1 MTMQAPSMQ
10 RRAFLGA
17 MAAAVGSGRGIAATR
32 KPIRAVAFDAFVIFD
47 GRSIVA
53 AARETLGDRGAA
65 FAGAWLQKLFGN
77 TWLLTSAGRYQAFET
92 VAEASLISAAETA
105 GLALSAKSRS
115 VLLKNFSRLGVWPD
129 VPPALSKLRD
139 AGIRTCILSNL
150 SEGLLASNLEQS
162 GLASQFDAVLS
173 TDRVGRYKPAPA
185 AYAMGPQ
192 AFGLPIAEIG
202 FAAFGGWDA
211 VGATWFGFPTV
222 WVNRSGAAR
231 EWLDAAPKVT
241 SRGIDGVLTLTG
253 IA

>member
-1 MTMQAPSMQ
+1 MR

-17 MAAAVGSGRGIAATR
+17 MAGAVGSARGFAATR

-47 GRSIVA
+47 GRTMVA
-53 AARETLGDRGAA
+53 AARETLGERGAA
-65 FAGAWLQKLFGN
+65 FTGAWLQKLFGN
-77 TWLLTSAGRYQAFET
+77 TWLLTSAGRYQTFEA

-105 GLALSAKSRS
+105 QLSLSSEARSRLLA
-115 VLLKNFSRLGVWPD
+115 NFSRLGVWPD
-129 VPPALSKLRD
+129 VPPALSKLRA
-139 AGIRTCILSNL
+139 AGIRACILSNL
-150 SEGLLASNLEQS
+150 SEDLLASNLNQS

-185 AYAMGPQ
+185 AYAMGPE
-192 AFGLPIAEIG
+192 ALGLPAAQIG

-211 VGATWFGFPTV
+211 VGATWFGFPTA

-231 EWLDAAPKVT
+231 EWLDATPKVT

-253 IA
+253 VAR